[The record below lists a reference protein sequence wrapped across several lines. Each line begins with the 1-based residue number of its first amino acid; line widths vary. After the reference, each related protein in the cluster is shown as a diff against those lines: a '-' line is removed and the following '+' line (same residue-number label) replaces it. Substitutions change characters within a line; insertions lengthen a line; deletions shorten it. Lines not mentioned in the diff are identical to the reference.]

1 MCHTCKSNE
10 QNINEGPKIGSSEN
24 PAFDDHKIKSTSTSI
39 VQHNIM
45 TFTVS
50 QIGTIFGNLP
60 YEPLAI
66 PVNMVH
72 GDYNQSSSSQEN
84 VKEEHCEIGFHDQF
98 YCGST
103 CLKTSTSI
111 RINQEYELILIL
123 FVTILCNA
131 DCQHTFYE
139 SKNLSIWD
147 PNKVFRKRRSKLP
160 QYTLSPIARILKQL
174 HHVYR
179 SKLSTLNRVEAYDL
193 REKRAPKYDDVL
205 IYEKC
210 KHVAEN
216 EIGIGAKLLSS
227 SPPFTSS
234 RKERL
239 YKPRYALAYST
250 TSSSSNESGY
260 SYYSN
265 CLIDVPITS
274 SPSK

>member
-1 MCHTCKSNE
+1 
-10 QNINEGPKIGSSEN
+10 
-24 PAFDDHKIKSTSTSI
+24 
-39 VQHNIM
+39 M

-50 QIGTIFGNLP
+50 QIGTIFGDLP

-66 PVNMVH
+66 PVNMLH
-72 GDYNQSSSSQEN
+72 GDYHHQSSSQEQRLLKSN
-84 VKEEHCEIGFHDQF
+84 VVVKEEHCEIGFRDHF

-103 CLKTSTSI
+103 SLKTSTSI
-111 RINQEYELILIL
+111 STTDNVVRIKQEY
-123 FVTILCNA
+123 
-131 DCQHTFYE
+131 DCRHTLYE

-147 PNKVFRKRRSKLP
+147 PNKVIKKRRSKLP

-174 HHVYR
+174 HHVVYH
-179 SKLSTLNRVEAYDL
+179 SKLSTLNRVKAAYDR

-216 EIGIGAKLLSS
+216 EIGIGARLLSS
-227 SPPFTSS
+227 RPFNSS
-234 RKERL
+234 R
-239 YKPRYALAYST
+239 KPRYALAYST
-250 TSSSSNESGY
+250 TTSSSNESGY

-274 SPSK
+274 SPS